1 MMPTLVQLHKLI
13 TRKKAEQLSLRQ
25 KVGYIADERESRLE
39 EQLMILEEITTLFA
53 EAEKE

>member
-1 MMPTLVQLHKLI
+1 MMPTLLQLHKLI

-53 EAEKE
+53 EAERE